1 MNREEAYQTVTTL
14 ISNKNLV
21 KHHLA
26 TEAAMRGLA
35 EYFAQK
41 GEVVNIEDWGM
52 VGLLHDADYEL
63 TKDDAD
69 KHTIVLEEKIGNK
82 LKPEVMYAI
91 KAHNY
96 KSTGATPKTHM
107 DWAIWAC
114 DELTGLII
122 ASALIHPDKKLSSL
136 DVNFIMKRFNS
147 PSFSKA
153 VDRNQ
158 IKDCGKELGIP
169 LNEFIAIVLTSMVKI
184 SKELGL

>member
-1 MNREEAYQTVTTL
+1 MDREEAYQTVTTL
-14 ISNKNLV
+14 IGSKNLV

-35 EYFAQK
+35 EYFKEK
-41 GEVVNIEDWGM
+41 GEDINVDDWGL

-63 TKDDAD
+63 TKDDPD

-96 KSTGATPKTHM
+96 KRTDATPASHM

-114 DELTGLII
+114 DELTGIII
-122 ASALIHPDKKLSSL
+122 ASALIHPDRKLSSL

-158 IKDCGKELGIP
+158 IRDCDEKLGIP
-169 LNEFIAIVLTSMVKI
+169 LNEFIAIVLSSMVKV
-184 SKELGL
+184 SKELEL

>member
-26 TEAAMRGLA
+26 TEATMRGLA
-35 EYFAQK
+35 EYFKEK
-41 GEVVNIEDWGM
+41 GEDVNVDDWGM

-63 TKDDAD
+63 TKDDPD
-69 KHTIVLEEKIGNK
+69 RHTIALEEKIGDK
-82 LKPEVMYAI
+82 LKPEIMYAI

-96 KSTGATPKTHM
+96 KRTGTTPKTHM
-107 DWAIWAC
+107 DWTIWTC

-122 ASALIHPDKKLSSL
+122 ASALIHPDRKLSSL
-136 DVNFIMKRFNS
+136 SVDFVMNRFNS

-158 IKDCGKELGIP
+158 IKDCEKELGIP
-169 LNEFIAIVLTSMVKI
+169 LNEFVAIVLSSMLKI
-184 SKELGL
+184 SKELEL